1 MIPNMLNLI
10 TSFERAR
17 EEVLNDVLFIEIWRV
32 TDELHIKNG
41 GNWCW
46 SSVQM
51 SRAFDTV

>member
-1 MIPNMLNLI
+1 MLNLI

-17 EEVLNDVLFIEIWRV
+17 EEALNDVLFIEIWRV